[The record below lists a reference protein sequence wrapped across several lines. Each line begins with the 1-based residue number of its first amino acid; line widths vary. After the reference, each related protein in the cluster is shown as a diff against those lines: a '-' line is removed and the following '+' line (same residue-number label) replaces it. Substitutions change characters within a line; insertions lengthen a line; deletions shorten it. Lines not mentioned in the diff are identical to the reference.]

1 MKITWEGKLTSLG
14 SNTFHLIRI
23 IETEIITPIR
33 PEIGIILKSLLTKF
47 LSGKVEPRTIII
59 NSRII
64 SQTSPKTGAP

>member
-1 MKITWEGKLTSLG
+1 M
-14 SNTFHLIRI
+14 
-23 IETEIITPIR
+23 EIIKPIR
-33 PEIGIILKSLLTKF
+33 PEIGIILKSLLKKF